1 MLYNLERNED
11 VLNKNQKK
19 VLKIIGAGSGDTEIN
34 DISKIRIKGET
45 DVAAILKSAVLAILS
60 IV

>member
-1 MLYNLERNED
+1 MQCA
-11 VLNKNQKK
+11 VL
-19 VLKIIGAGSGDTEIN
+19 LKIIGAGSGDTEIN